1 MDTRSFFGGINM
13 HVSELIKQYLESVGG
28 LQCKICNEWDDKDRF
43 VGPMCSDCN
52 DEVEE
57 IIAEA
62 EEYDKYDDPFYI
74 P

>member
-1 MDTRSFFGGINM
+1 MEISK
-13 HVSELIKQYLESVGG
+13 LISNYLESVGG

-57 IIAEA
+57 IVGEA
-62 EEYDKYDDPFYI
+62 EDW
-74 P
+74 

>member
-1 MDTRSFFGGINM
+1 MATNSYGGGTDM
-13 HVSELIKQYLESVGG
+13 HVSEVIKQYLESVGG
-28 LQCKICNEWDDKDRF
+28 LQCMICNEWDDKDRF

-62 EEYDKYDDPFYI
+62 EDW
-74 P
+74 